1 MTIQVQKAQIKL
13 NPNGKFEPYIILKKA
28 DDDNLFVNK
37 DLFVLSCCSIPEH
50 IKIKDVVDITEIE
63 L

>member
-1 MTIQVQKAQIKL
+1 MKIKIQKAQIKL
-13 NPNGKFEPYIILKKA
+13 NPDGKYEPYVVLKKA

-50 IKIKDVVDITEIE
+50 IKIKDIVDVIDIE

>member
-1 MTIQVQKAQIKL
+1 M
-13 NPNGKFEPYIILKKA
+13 NPNGKFEPYIILKKS